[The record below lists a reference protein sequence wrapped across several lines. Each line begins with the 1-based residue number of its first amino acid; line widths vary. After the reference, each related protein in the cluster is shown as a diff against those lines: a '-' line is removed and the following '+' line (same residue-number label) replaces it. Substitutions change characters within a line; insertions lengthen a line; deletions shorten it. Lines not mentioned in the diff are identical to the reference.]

1 MKPLLFKIRS
11 GRAPGAERVSADDTL
26 GRGMDLALTLL
37 LFLGFGYA
45 LDRWLGLF
53 PLFSITLVVLAS
65 VGMFVRMRYTYE
77 ATMQRLEAERNAARG
92 AAGRRSAPPI
102 QNEDAA

>member
-11 GRAPGAERVSADDTL
+11 GRAPAAQRVSGDDTL

-37 LFLGFGYA
+37 VFLALGYA

-77 ATMQRLEAERNAARG
+77 ATMQRLEAERNAARR
-92 AAGRRSAPPI
+92 AAGRQSAPAI
-102 QNEDAA
+102 HKEDAA